1 MKSYSLPVRTRSST
15 LQVSVF
21 LSYITDTWFR
31 VLVKMVARDAHLSYS
46 WHEMT
51 FCSRWVSGHCTILCI
66 GASSL
71 FRGLLQDALA
81 QLGTMLQPWELYS
94 LHVPLLE
101 AVVAMQDLSVWS
113 VRDIVRSVEKA
124 STLTKQKMHR
134 GNNECSGPLTS
145 SPRIPRLL
153 NDARGGTARYSLF
166 RNAKRD
172 SGHRRSYAE
181 ARNTSCG
188 QEQAEE

>member
-1 MKSYSLPVRTRSST
+1 MASCSLSVRNRPST
-15 LQVSVF
+15 LQASVF
-21 LSYITDTWFR
+21 STHITDTWFR
-31 VLVKMVARDAHLSYS
+31 ILIKMAARDASSSYS

-81 QLGTMLQPWELYS
+81 QLGTMVQPLEPYS
-94 LHVPLLE
+94 LHIPLLE

-124 STLTKQKMHR
+124 STLAQQKMHE
-134 GNNECSGPLTS
+134 GSNKCLGPLTS
-145 SPRIPRLL
+145 
-153 NDARGGTARYSLF
+153 YS
-166 RNAKRD
+166 
-172 SGHRRSYAE
+172 
-181 ARNTSCG
+181 
-188 QEQAEE
+188 